1 MEEERKDIILNSDM
15 GAKVIDVLHL
25 IYKTYH
31 YSPKFKRKIQT
42 LADNLQVR
50 IKTPSRVKGTRWS
63 PHTEKA
69 LKNLLLPPQGKT
81 NQDVGQYCIVHQ
93 HMEHLAESSAN
104 AEIKGR
110 AKHLTKIMKS
120 FNFLAYCH
128 LLLDILKVISS
139 LSFSLQTNKTILTT
153 ATSAIR
159 SCMTDLTT
167 MKTLPL
173 PNGALVDLIGFLK
186 SQNADQHTFQTVVL
200 GGVPEIAADD
210 DESTY
215 DNFSFGFRRNCVTEP
230 LSLVVDG
237 MKKRYRSIVGEDDH
251 DEPSKIV
258 KALKV
263 FHHDSWP
270 ENDLDLALYGNEAVT
285 SLVAWF
291 EDILLRNGCKTPAVL
306 PEWKRMKVLSTRHDL
321 IMGVVPD
328 KGAIRHRQNFLML
341 VKIMLCL
348 PVSSAKCERTFSTM
362 NRIKTDVRSS
372 LNITT
377 LEDLIRISGEGP
389 DILGFDPNSAV
400 QKWLSTSRKVKL
412 NYVGWPENCE
422 DDD

>member
-1 MEEERKDIILNSDM
+1 
-15 GAKVIDVLHL
+15 
-25 IYKTYH
+25 
-31 YSPKFKRKIQT
+31 
-42 LADNLQVR
+42 
-50 IKTPSRVKGTRWS
+50 
-63 PHTEKA
+63 
-69 LKNLLLPPQGKT
+69 
-81 NQDVGQYCIVHQ
+81 
-93 HMEHLAESSAN
+93 
-104 AEIKGR
+104 
-110 AKHLTKIMKS
+110 MKS

-128 LLLDILKVISS
+128 LLLDILKIISS

-173 PNGALVDLIGFLK
+173 PDGALVDLIGFLK

-210 DESTY
+210 DASTY

-230 LSLVVDG
+230 LSLVIDG
-237 MKKRYRSIVGEDDH
+237 MKKRYKSIVGEDDH

-306 PEWKRMKVLSTRHDL
+306 PEWKLMKVLVKGEFS
-321 IMGVVPD
+321 D
-328 KGAIRHRQNFLML
+328 KTFTSLWRLFLTKEPYSDTYQNVLML

-348 PVSSAKCERTFSTM
+348 PVSSAQCERTFSTM

-389 DILGFDPNSAV
+389 DILDFDPKSAV